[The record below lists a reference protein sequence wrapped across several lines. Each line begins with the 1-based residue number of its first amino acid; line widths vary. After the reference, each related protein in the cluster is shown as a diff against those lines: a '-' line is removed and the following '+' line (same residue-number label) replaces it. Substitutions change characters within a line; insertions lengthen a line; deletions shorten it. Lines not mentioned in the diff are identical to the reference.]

1 MGDSKEGTESG
12 RDPTGGVI
20 MDLMTMAT
28 IEDLKNEIKEC
39 KSVLVKILQKIDHLD
54 NYEEID
60 DD

>member
-12 RDPTGGVI
+12 RDPTGGEI

>member
-1 MGDSKEGTESG
+1 
-12 RDPTGGVI
+12 